1 MSAGPTPLSGG
12 RVKVGSE
19 IGIGIA
25 FLAGL
30 ASFLAPCVL
39 PLVPAYLS
47 YLTGYTVTG
56 TPPDKKERMTIVTHA
71 IFFVLGFSIIFIVLG
86 VAANTIGRLIRGD
99 VLHYIGGVIIIL
111 FGLNL
116 MGILHLSFLDQDA
129 KLQWQTRHRWGFVS
143 SLLVGMVFAAGW
155 TPCVGPVLSTILIL
169 SAEQDSVMRGIV
181 LLVAYSAG
189 VGLPFIAAG
198 FLLDRFRGI
207 ITKLSPYLPKIQKI
221 SGLIIIIVGI
231 IVITDSF
238 TLIGAWL
245 EQRGIGWDLGI

>member
-1 MSAGPTPLSGG
+1 MGN
-12 RVKVGSE
+12 E

-39 PLVPAYLS
+39 PLVPAYIS
-47 YLTGYTVTG
+47 YLTGFTVTD
-56 TPPDKKERMTIVTHA
+56 TTYDSKERMTIVTHA
-71 IFFVLGFSIIFIVLG
+71 IFFVLGFSIIFIILG
-86 VAANTIGRLIRGD
+86 VAANTFGRFIRGD
-99 VLHYIGGVIIIL
+99 ILRYIGGVLIII

-116 MGILHLSFLDQDA
+116 MQILHLSFLDQDA
-129 KLQWQTRHRWGFVS
+129 RLQWQTRHKWGFAS
-143 SLLVGMVFAAGW
+143 SILVGMVFAAGW

-169 SAEQDSVMRGIV
+169 SAEQDSILHGTV
-181 LLVAYSAG
+181 LLIAYSAG

-198 FLLDRFRGI
+198 FLLDRFRSVMK
-207 ITKLSPYLPKIQKI
+207 KLNPYLVKIQKI
-221 SGLIIIIVGI
+221 VGVIIVIVGI

-238 TLIGAWL
+238 TVIGAWL

>member
-1 MSAGPTPLSGG
+1 M
-12 RVKVGSE
+12 GSE
-19 IGIGIA
+19 IGIGVA

-47 YLTGYTVTG
+47 YLTGYTVTD
-56 TPPDKKERMTIVTHA
+56 TPPDSKERVTIITHA
-71 IFFVLGFSIIFIVLG
+71 IFFVLGYSIIFIVLG

-99 VLHYIGGVIIIL
+99 ILRYIGGVIIIL

-116 MGILHLSFLDQDA
+116 MEVLHLSFLDQDA
-129 KLQWQTRHRWGFVS
+129 KLKWQVRHRWGFVS

-169 SAEQDSVMRGIV
+169 SAEQDSITRGII
-181 LLVAYSAG
+181 LLAAYSAG

-198 FLLDRFRGI
+198 FLLDRFR
-207 ITKLSPYLPKIQKI
+207 TVVTNLSPHLGRIQKI
-221 SGLIIIIVGI
+221 AGLIIILVGI

-238 TLIGAWL
+238 TVIGAWL

>member
-1 MSAGPTPLSGG
+1 LEDGKIVSG
-12 RVKVGSE
+12 E

-47 YLTGYTVTG
+47 YLTGYTVTD
-56 TPPDKKERMTIVTHA
+56 TPPDRKERMTIVTHA
-71 IFFVLGFSIIFIVLG
+71 VFFVLGFSIIFIALG
-86 VAANTIGRLIRGD
+86 IAANTIGRLIRGD
-99 VLHYIGGVIIIL
+99 TLRYIGGAVVIL

-116 MGILHLSFLDQDA
+116 MGVLHLSFLDQDA
-129 KLQWQTRHRWGFVS
+129 KLQWQVRHRWGFLS
-143 SLLVGMVFAAGW
+143 SLFVGMIFAAGW
-155 TPCVGPVLSTILIL
+155 TPCVGPVLSTILFM
-169 SAEQDSVMRGIV
+169 SAEQDSIARGT
-181 LLVAYSAG
+181 LLLTAYSAG

-207 ITKLSPYLPKIQKI
+207 VKNLSPYLMKIQKLA
-221 SGLIIIIVGI
+221 GLVIILVGI

-238 TLIGAWL
+238 TAIGAWL

>member
-1 MSAGPTPLSGG
+1 M
-12 RVKVGSE
+12 GSE

-39 PLVPAYLS
+39 PLVPAYIS
-47 YLTGYTVTG
+47 YLTGYTVTD
-56 TPPDKKERMTIVTHA
+56 TAPDRKERMTIITHA
-71 IFFVLGFSIIFIVLG
+71 VFFVLGFSIIFIILG
-86 VAANTIGRLIRGD
+86 VAANTLGRFIRGD
-99 VLHYIGGVIIIL
+99 ILRYIGGVIIIL

-116 MGILHLSFLDQDA
+116 MQILHLSFLDQDA
-129 KLQWQTRHRWGFVS
+129 KLQWQTRHRWGFIS

-155 TPCVGPVLSTILIL
+155 TPCVGPVLSTILVL
-169 SAEQDSVMRGIV
+169 SAEQDSVMHGMV

-198 FLLDRFRGI
+198 FLLDRFRGVI
-207 ITKLSPYLPKIQKI
+207 KSLNPYLEKIQKI
-221 SGLIIIIVGI
+221 SGVIIVIVGI

-238 TLIGAWL
+238 TVIGAWL

>member
-1 MSAGPTPLSGG
+1 
-12 RVKVGSE
+12 VVSE

-25 FLAGL
+25 FIAGL

-47 YLTGYTVTG
+47 YLTGYTVSDA
-56 TPPDKKERMTIVTHA
+56 PPDNKERITIVTHA
-71 IFFVLGFSIIFIVLG
+71 VFFVIGFSIIFIILG
-86 VAANTIGRLIRGD
+86 IAANTLGSVIRGD
-99 VLHYIGGVIIIL
+99 LLRYAGGIIIIL

-129 KLQWQTRHRWGFVS
+129 KLQWKVRHKWGFVS
-143 SLLVGMVFAAGW
+143 SLLVGMIFAAGW
-155 TPCVGPVLSTILIL
+155 TPCVGPVLSTILIV
-169 SAEQDSVMRGIV
+169 SAEQESVTRGII
-181 LLVAYSAG
+181 LLSAYSAG

-207 ITKLSPYLPKIQKI
+207 VNKLNPYLPAIQKI
-221 SGLIIIIVGI
+221 AGFIIIIVGI

-238 TLIGAWL
+238 TAIGAWL

>member
-1 MSAGPTPLSGG
+1 ME
-12 RVKVGSE
+12 SE

-56 TPPDKKERMTIVTHA
+56 AQPDKKERMTIVIHA
-71 IFFVLGFSIIFIVLG
+71 VFFVLGFSLIFIALG
-86 VAANTIGRLIRGD
+86 IAANTIGRLIRGD
-99 VLHYIGGVIIIL
+99 VLRYIGGTIIIL
-111 FGLNL
+111 FGLNI

-129 KLQWQTRHRWGFVS
+129 KLQWKTRHQWGFFS
-143 SLLVGMVFAAGW
+143 SFLVGMVFAAGW
-155 TPCVGPVLSTILIL
+155 TPCVGPVLSTILVL
-169 SAEQDSVMRGIV
+169 SAKQESAGRGI
-181 LLVAYSAG
+181 LLLAAYSAG

-198 FLLDRFRGI
+198 FLLDRFRGFI
-207 ITKLSPYLPKIQKI
+207 KKLTPFLGTIQKI
-221 SGLIIIIVGI
+221 AGVIVIIVGI

-238 TLIGAWL
+238 SLIGAWL

>member
-1 MSAGPTPLSGG
+1 M
-12 RVKVGSE
+12 GSE

-47 YLTGYTVTG
+47 YLTGYTVTDA
-56 TPPDKKERMTIVTHA
+56 PSDRKERLTIVTHA
-71 IFFVLGFSIIFIVLG
+71 VFFVIGFSIVFIILG
-86 VAANTIGRLIRGD
+86 VAANTIGSLIRGD
-99 VLHYIGGVIIIL
+99 LLRYFGGVIIIL

-116 MGILHLSFLDQDA
+116 MEVLHLSFLDQDT
-129 KLQWQTRHRWGFVS
+129 KLQWQIRHRWGFAS

-169 SAEQDSVMRGIV
+169 SAEQESVTRGII
-181 LLVAYSAG
+181 LLSAYSAG

-207 ITKLSPYLPKIQKI
+207 VKKLSPYLPTIQKI
-221 SGLIIIIVGI
+221 AGLITIAVGI

-238 TLIGAWL
+238 TVIGAWL